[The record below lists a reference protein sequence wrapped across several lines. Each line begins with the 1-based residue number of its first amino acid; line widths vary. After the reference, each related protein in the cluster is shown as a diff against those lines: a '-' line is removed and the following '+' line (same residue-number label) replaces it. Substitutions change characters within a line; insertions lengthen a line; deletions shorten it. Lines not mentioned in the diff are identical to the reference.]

1 VIQDAYDRDSVGRY
15 VEAIR
20 PLLGSDALAD
30 SVTRAAAQLSGDG
43 DARSKI
49 NAALPSIDAAEG
61 SSGGAEG
68 GDVPYLSREPAVSLV
83 QSAVEDAWH
92 QRGVAEQAP
101 GTPGILAWL
110 RAHWVKFGQIL
121 AGLRHPGNFTPDDPD
136 WVVKIA
142 EAMLGHLAMGNAP
155 FNPKPAEHAISD
167 SARLVIV
174 GDWGTGLPRAQAV
187 AKLMAAEIAEALG
200 QGREVH
206 VIHLGDVYYSGLP
219 SEVKRHVL
227 AYWPVTAEQARAGV
241 TSWSLNGNHDMYS
254 GGFGYYQNLL
264 GDPRFAAQHSADGA
278 ATSFFRL
285 TSPSWDFVGLDT
297 SWDTDVLSKGAS
309 AVLQDPQAEFV
320 ATVAKAS
327 DRKLFLLS
335 HHQLDSAY
343 DKEDIGPVLTAK
355 LGPVLETGRVTAWW
369 WGHEHRVMGLNP
381 VHKVQFLRCVGHG
394 GVPVLQTH
402 APDAPIPA
410 PGAWEPRGFLN
421 ISGEHWALFG
431 FAVMDLD
438 GDQIQVRYRDEKGAT
453 VKTETIE

>member
-1 VIQDAYDRDSVGRY
+1 
-15 VEAIR
+15 
-20 PLLGSDALAD
+20 
-30 SVTRAAAQLSGDG
+30 
-43 DARSKI
+43 
-49 NAALPSIDAAEG
+49 
-61 SSGGAEG
+61 
-68 GDVPYLSREPAVSLV
+68 
-83 QSAVEDAWH
+83 
-92 QRGVAEQAP
+92 
-101 GTPGILAWL
+101 
-110 RAHWVKFGQIL
+110 
-121 AGLRHPGNFTPDDPD
+121 
-136 WVVKIA
+136 
-142 EAMLGHLAMGNAP
+142 
-155 FNPKPAEHAISD
+155 
-167 SARLVIV
+167 
-174 GDWGTGLPRAQAV
+174 
-187 AKLMAAEIAEALG
+187 
-200 QGREVH
+200 
-206 VIHLGDVYYSGLP
+206 
-219 SEVKRHVL
+219 
-227 AYWPVTAEQARAGV
+227 V

-297 SWDTDVLSKGAS
+297 SWDTEVLTKGAS

-381 VHKVQFLRCVGHG
+381 AHKVQFLSCVGHG

-431 FAVMDLD
+431 FAVMDLG

-453 VKTETIE
+453 VKTETIR